1 MIISIGKKDLK
12 VKNRKNQKN
21 KKKEEKKG
29 KKMIEK
35 KTI

>member
-29 KKMIEK
+29 IFYFKLIL
-35 KTI
+35 